1 METYILIQLAI
12 LLFTLGIFCT
22 IYNFPKQALTRL
34 RSKTRSTNQANS
46 HFIKGAKFLS
56 RAKSNRSKKSTSFN
70 LAKLAAGEADKA
82 LSIDPKDPAAHILKA
97 LSLDLIG
104 HKLAALRSLD
114 SALSPP
120 AVKSLSEGERAD
132 ALLKRAELLVALNR
146 KRRVDSAL
154 MDLFEALKLDCSD
167 RAKAFCLLGQCY
179 EIKGLKIEAHNAFE
193 EALKVEPNLVLAHGR
208 LGRLR

>member
-1 METYILIQLAI
+1 METDILIQLVI
-12 LLFTLGIFCT
+12 LLFTLGIFYT

-46 HFIKGAKFLS
+46 HFIKGAQFLS
-56 RAKSNRSKKSTSFN
+56 RAKSNRSKKSISFN

-104 HKLAALRSLD
+104 HKLSALRSLD

-120 AVKSLSEGERAD
+120 AVKLLSGGERAD

-154 MDLFEALKLDCSD
+154 MDLLEAVKLNCSD

-193 EALKVEPNLVLAHGR
+193 EALKVEPDLVSAREG